1 MCGFV
6 RDFASLRRRAVDAVD
21 QALCSSMLSSAGRAV
36 VALVCVYVRV
46 CVRVCVSVCV
56 AVLGSGCKSIA
67 NIRCCTSAHHP
78 PVPQAQLHRHFLMM
92 CALTTNMTPITTP
105 AGSGHDIAEPSGL
118 GVSPCSSCATSLDV
132 RASPRSPG
140 PARRLPA
147 YSTFVGTS

>member
-67 NIRCCTSAHHP
+67 LSSIA
-78 PVPQAQLHRHFLMM
+78 
-92 CALTTNMTPITTP
+92 
-105 AGSGHDIAEPSGL
+105 AGWA
-118 GVSPCSSCATSLDV
+118 GVE
-132 RASPRSPG
+132 RAI
-140 PARRLPA
+140 LQKLI
-147 YSTFVGTS
+147 